1 MIHKYMNST
10 SNVKHTGLQTFAKRD
25 KMGGGNLLPTD
36 KNREGTDPTSKGWGG
51 MGGEDRCSSDIT
63 DLQLTKQNKQ
73 VPPRD
78 EQERCHDTNE
88 LRSHSHDQ
96 GDSYWDFYGRR
107 QMDQANVK

>member
-1 MIHKYMNST
+1 
-10 SNVKHTGLQTFAKRD
+10 
-25 KMGGGNLLPTD
+25 
-36 KNREGTDPTSKGWGG
+36 

-107 QMDQANVK
+107 QMDQTNVK

>member
-1 MIHKYMNST
+1 MFNTLGY
-10 SNVKHTGLQTFAKRD
+10 KHLLRGTKWGGGRETCYPQT
-25 KMGGGNLLPTD
+25 KMGKELIPHQRG
-36 KNREGTDPTSKGWGG
+36 
-51 MGGEDRCSSDIT
+51 GGEYRCLSDIT

-107 QMDQANVK
+107 QMDQANVKW